1 MTPVRALQAVLSGEH
16 AAVYLYGV
24 LGGQISRSEHPDLAA
39 LVGASYATHIGR
51 RDALNALVVAHH
63 ATPAAAASAYRIPAD
78 VDTPAGARALARR
91 IEGRCAQLYGQAI
104 ENSVGPDRSWAIAA
118 LRGAA
123 VDVLAYGARP
133 TDFPG
138 MTWT

>member
-1 MTPVRALQAVLSGEH
+1 MTPVRALQTALAGEH

-39 LVGASYATHIGR
+39 VVGASYATHIGR

-63 ATPAAAASAYRIPAD
+63 ATPDVSASAYRIPAD
-78 VDTPAGARALARR
+78 VDTPSGARALARR
-91 IEGRCAQLYGQAI
+91 IEGRCLQLYGQTI
-104 ENSVGPDRSWAIAA
+104 ENTTGADRIWAIGA

-138 MTWT
+138 MTWS